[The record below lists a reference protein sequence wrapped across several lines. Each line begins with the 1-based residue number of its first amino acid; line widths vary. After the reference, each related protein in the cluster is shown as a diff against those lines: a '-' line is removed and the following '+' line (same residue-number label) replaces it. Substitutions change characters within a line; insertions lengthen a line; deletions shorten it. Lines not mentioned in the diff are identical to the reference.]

1 MFIQTYADRAC
12 TQKAFT
18 LEAPFVGSFDLLS
31 GNINDYTVGDKTVK
45 IITGAVKIKSFST
58 AAAKLFA
65 RPVDNVSEVGYIKTG
80 DGDSIARVAV
90 MCGETAVVDPTYEN
104 PNEYRYKS
112 LFEYYDSSQ
121 DNWISRGSGGADL
134 SMDFEH
140 NLFACSL
147 AINGIIY
154 VCLYYESSTDSQ
166 GTYCSGFFVQQNI
179 FDGSEKTES
188 DSNVPT
194 ATPAG
199 YFGDYNRGSTDY
211 VQGYS
216 YRAIGGINTD
226 PEGHGL
232 RVYDVTDTQVNALYK
247 RLWSKNIWDMWE
259 NKRFNPIGGILS
271 LHRLPVSVPAA
282 GSTPFFM
289 IAGQKYD
296 LPSNAWVV
304 GENAVPWETPKLAF
318 PLSDFSISFLDFAP
332 YISAMLYLPFIG
344 WVSVDVNKFI
354 GGNIQVRYIVDVIT
368 GNCLAHVITTD
379 IDGHVLLHGTYA
391 GNCAY
396 TFPVTGNDNG
406 GLAALGAFAGFATAG
421 LTALISGGS
430 AAPVAAAAVAGG
442 ASIAGAEHHMQQ
454 AGSLPHNVSALAE
467 HLSVELLLTQPN
479 ILTPDTY
486 GHAVGFPAGDAGTV
500 GSYNGL
506 LSGVVHADGITG
518 ATDAEKQAIEAALL
532 SGVIV

>member
-1 MFIQTYADRAC
+1 MVYIQTFYDRAC
-12 TQKAFT
+12 TQKALT
-18 LEAPFVGSFDLLS
+18 INAPFIGSFELDRGDVLTRSAGDLE
-31 GNINDYTVGDKTVK
+31 IKVIK
-45 IITGAVKIKSFST
+45 GAVKIKNFAT
-58 AAAKLFA
+58 ADATLFCQYT
-65 RPVDNVSEVGYIKTG
+65 DNLSETVYIKTG
-80 DGDSIARVAV
+80 EGDSNARLILK
-90 MCGETAVVDPTYEN
+90 CGLTSIIDPTHIPLN
-104 PNEYRYKS
+104 VYRYQIS
-112 LFEYYDSSQ
+112 LEIYTPNGWNEESA
-121 DNWISRGSGGADL
+121 GGANVSIDA
-134 SMDFEH
+134 EH
-140 NLFACSL
+140 NFFAASFVV
-147 AINGIIY
+147 GGDTY
-154 VCLYYESSTDSQ
+154 VSIHYQTGTDAS
-166 GTYCSGFFVQQNI
+166 GTSVSGFFATQNL
-179 FDGSEKTES
+179 FDGSAKTES
-188 DSNVPT
+188 DSKVPT

-232 RVYDVTDTQVNALYK
+232 RVYDVTDAQVNALYK

-296 LPSNAWVV
+296 LPSSAWVV

>member
-1 MFIQTYADRAC
+1 MYIQTFYDRAC
-12 TQKAFT
+12 TQKALT
-18 LEAPFVGSFDLLS
+18 IDAPFLGSFELAS
-31 GNINDYTVGDKTVK
+31 GDVLTRRAGGISGKVIK
-45 IITGAVKIKSFST
+45 GAVKIKNFGT
-58 AAAKLFA
+58 AASKLFA
-65 RPVDNVSEVGYIKTG
+65 QYTDNLTETVYIKTG
-80 DGDSIARVAV
+80 DGESVVRLILK
-90 MCGETAVVDPTYEN
+90 CGLTAIVDPDY
-104 PNEYRYKS
+104 PGAQFLYRYQIT
-112 LFEYYDSSQ
+112 LELYDGT
-121 DNWISRGSGGADL
+121 NWISESSGATNITADA
-134 SMDFEH
+134 EH
-140 NLFACSL
+140 NFFAASFV
-147 AINGIIY
+147 IGGETYVSIY
-154 VCLYYESSTDSQ
+154 YQSSTDPD
-166 GTYCSGFFVQQNI
+166 GVNVHGFFATQNF
-179 FDGSEKTES
+179 FDDSEKTES
-188 DSNVPT
+188 DSKVPT

-199 YFGDYNRGSTDY
+199 YFGDYDRGSTDY

-232 RVYDVTDTQVNALYK
+232 RVYDVTDAQINALYK

-271 LHRLPVSVPAA
+271 LHRLPVSVPAE
-282 GSTPFFM
+282 GSTAFFM

-296 LPSNAWVV
+296 LPSSAWVV
-304 GENAVPWETPKLAF
+304 GANAVPWETNEVAF

-332 YISAMLYLPFIG
+332 YITAMLYLPFIG

-354 GGNIQVRYIVDVIT
+354 GGTIQVRYIVDVVT
-368 GNCLAHVITTD
+368 GNCLAHVVTKD
-379 IDGHVLLHGTYA
+379 IDGHKLLHGTYA

-396 TFPVTGNDNG
+396 TFPITGNDNG

-479 ILTPDTY
+479 ILTPETY
-486 GHAVGFPAGDAGTV
+486 GHNVGYPAGDAGTV
-500 GSYNGL
+500 GSYSGL